1 MIWALLIY
9 NATNNPSLE
18 GGVIQQK
25 LLKNNESLDE
35 GLRLY
40 TVNVRQLG
48 EHPEFFYNV
57 YFTQLHI
64 QV

>member
-18 GGVIQQK
+18 GEVIQQK
-25 LLKNNESLDE
+25 LLRNNESLDE

-48 EHPEFFYNV
+48 EYPEFFYNM
-57 YFTQLHI
+57 YFTRLHI